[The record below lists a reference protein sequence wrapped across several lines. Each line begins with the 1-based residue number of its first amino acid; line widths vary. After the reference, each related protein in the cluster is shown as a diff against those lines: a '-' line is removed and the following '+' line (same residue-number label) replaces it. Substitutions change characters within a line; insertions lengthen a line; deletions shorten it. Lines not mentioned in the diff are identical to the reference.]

1 MTIVIRH
8 WFYIQMIKLSCIN
21 RQFRTIDDLLEIK
34 NLTVEH
40 LTQQNFIFTNR
51 VLKNKLNK
59 DFERMEEEINQS

>member
-1 MTIVIRH
+1 
-8 WFYIQMIKLSCIN
+8 MIKLSCIN